1 MGPQVFTSCRS
12 ADPATAVLAEDVLL
26 AGLGSVSLAV
36 MLAVLVMVDGVT
48 KPGGTFAVMVNDI
61 LKPFAKVPR
70 LQVTGDPEQEIELIL
85 NVVPAGSGSVTTT
98 LVALFGPKLVALMV

>member
-36 MLAVLVMVDGVT
+36 TLAVLVMVDGA
-48 KPGGTFAVMVNDI
+48 KLEGIFALMVNVR

-70 LQVTGDPEQEIELIL
+70 LHVTGDPEQEMELL
-85 NVVPAGSGSVTTT
+85 LKVVPAGSGSVTTT
-98 LVALFGPKLVALMV
+98 LVALLGPRLATLMV